1 MKPENATKNMK
12 GKPGKTKID
21 SVNTLNIFFKW
32 YKNPLNF
39 LIKY

>member
-21 SVNTLNIFFKW
+21 SVNTLKFF
-32 YKNPLNF
+32 LNGIQTF
-39 LIKY
+39 